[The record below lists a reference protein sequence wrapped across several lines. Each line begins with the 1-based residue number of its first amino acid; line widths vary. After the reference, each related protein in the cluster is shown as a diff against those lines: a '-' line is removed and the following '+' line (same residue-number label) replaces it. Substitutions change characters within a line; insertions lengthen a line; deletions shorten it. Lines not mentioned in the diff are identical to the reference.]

1 MIGQVDDKSFV
12 KSFEKIF
19 SDKVIQLEQAA
30 VLVSKWQEEVYNAAW
45 YPFKFVGTGD
55 GMKAFYVTCSI
66 HIISQ
71 YSFCTCLFLVI
82 GNMWVIL
89 QEIVD
94 DEDEKLKNLSE
105 EFGEDVKNSVKIA
118 LKELNEFNPSGRYA
132 VPTLWNFAHGR
143 EATLKEGIKWYVQ
156 YQTSQTQ
163 TNLNGMYNIFCKLFC

>member
-1 MIGQVDDKSFV
+1 MNSALCIKEQQSNIEIQEAYKELISGMRDLSGGRSTIGVKMIGQVDDKSFV

-55 GMKAFYVTCSI
+55 GMK
-66 HIISQ
+66 
-71 YSFCTCLFLVI
+71 
-82 GNMWVIL
+82 
-89 QEIVD
+89 EIVD

-118 LKELNEFNPSGRYA
+118 LKELNEFNP
-132 VPTLWNFAHGR
+132 
-143 EATLKEGIKWYVQ
+143 KGIKWYVQ
-156 YQTSQTQ
+156 Y
-163 TNLNGMYNIFCKLFC
+163 

>member
-1 MIGQVDDKSFV
+1 
-12 KSFEKIF
+12 
-19 SDKVIQLEQAA
+19 
-30 VLVSKWQEEVYNAAW
+30 
-45 YPFKFVGTGD
+45 
-55 GMKAFYVTCSI
+55 
-66 HIISQ
+66 
-71 YSFCTCLFLVI
+71 
-82 GNMWVIL
+82 MWVIL

-132 VPTLWNFAHGR
+132 VPTLSNFAHGR